1 MNNNKRIYVY
11 VIVAIVVVAVIGLYW
26 YFGKNRTQKVETKK
40 VETTEEA
47 LEAISTT
54 PEVQVETNPLK
65 KVPDL
70 NPVEKANPFKTSN
83 PFQ

>member
-1 MNNNKRIYVY
+1 MNSKLNLL
-11 VIVAIVVVAVIGLYW
+11 VIVIIIAIGAAIGLYW
-26 YFGKNRTQKVETKK
+26 YFDKSPAEK

-47 LEAISTT
+47 LEVLSKT
-54 PEVQVETNPLK
+54 PPVTVETNPIK

-70 NPVEKANPFKTSN
+70 NPVEKINPFKTTN

>member
-1 MNNNKRIYVY
+1 MNNKKNLYIAVA
-11 VIVAIVVVAVIGLYW
+11 VVAIIAIGLYW
-26 YFGKNRTQKVETKK
+26 YFGKGETKK

-47 LEAISTT
+47 LEVLSETPPST
-54 PEVQVETNPLK
+54 VETNPVK

-70 NPVEKANPFKTSN
+70 NPVEKVNPFKTSN